1 MHSKRS
7 SSNNLQHR
15 ENADGDHQAET
26 KKRFVAA
33 EAHCTA
39 TRPICVH
46 YLGVTF
52 VCFRDDVLNLWYV
65 RFHSVTNLCC
75 HSRRSAFT
83 PLCFRCAK
91 RVITSQVG
99 SNPMRR

>member
-15 ENADGDHQAET
+15 ENTDGDHQAET

-46 YLGVTF
+46 YLGGSPNGKSQF
-52 VCFRDDVLNLWYV
+52 VA
-65 RFHSVTNLCC
+65 SE
-75 HSRRSAFT
+75 
-83 PLCFRCAK
+83 P
-91 RVITSQVG
+91 SQFE
-99 SNPMRR
+99 